1 MEECMG
7 RARRSVR
14 EGTPKKTTARETAPQ
29 RLRTVLICLILAAA
43 VACAFWQVGRC
54 DFTNLDDDTY
64 VTENSH
70 VSSGLTWDNLG
81 WAFTSGYASNWH
93 PLTWMSHMLDVQLFG
108 LNPAWH
114 HVINLLFHIANTVL
128 LFLVLFRMTKGLW
141 QSAFVAALFGLH
153 PLHVESV
160 AWIAERKDVLSTFFW
175 FLTMGA
181 YIRYIE
187 KKGLGRYLALLV
199 CFALG
204 LMSKPMLVTLPFVL
218 LLLDYWPL
226 HRFREEGPASK
237 AARRTEGGERSG
249 KSPGQGAVPIDQ
261 SGEGPGNYTFN
272 LKSLVSLAREKT
284 PLFAMAL
291 LSSAITIAAQQKG
304 GAVQSLEVL
313 PLGVRIANAFVS
325 YWAYLGSAL
334 LPDNLGVFYPH
345 PGSLPLWQTLPAVL
359 FLAVA
364 TAAVI
369 RLGRKWPC
377 LPVGWLWYIGTL
389 VPVIGVMQVGTQARA
404 DRYTYIPLVGLFIMA
419 AWAIPQLPKGWRYG
433 KQALAASSAAVLLSF
448 FVATWVQ
455 VGYWKNSLTLYD
467 HTLAV
472 AAPSGLVLNN
482 LGKVYQK
489 SGDYVRAV
497 REYDSAIRTSPQLVD
512 AYNGRGIVYNALAD
526 YPRAIKDF
534 DKAVELNPAYAD
546 AYNNRGTSYTAL
558 HDWDRAIADFDH
570 AIAINPQH
578 AKALWNRAIA
588 YGMGL
593 GDFTKAI
600 ADCDRAL
607 SLNPPEAAGI
617 YRSRGAARGATG
629 DFARAIADFDRA
641 IEIDPQYAQAYYD
654 RGMTYNRIGNRS
666 RAIDDLTE
674 ATRLGSGPARKL
686 LSGQGRGG

>member
-1 MEECMG
+1 LG
-7 RARRSVR
+7 KARRAVR
-14 EGTPKKTTARETAPQ
+14 ERVTKQDAQSNKQT
-29 RLRTVLICLILAAA
+29 LLICLLLAAV

-54 DFTNLDDDTY
+54 DFTNLDDPQY
-64 VTENSH
+64 VTENKHISG
-70 VSSGLTWDNLG
+70 GLTIEG
-81 WAFTSGYASNWH
+81 VKWAFMSGYAANWH

-226 HRFREEGPASK
+226 GRLMMQGRPFRLRPAGPL
-237 AARRTEGGERSG
+237 
-249 KSPGQGAVPIDQ
+249 I
-261 SGEGPGNYTFN
+261 
-272 LKSLVSLAREKT
+272 LEKL
-284 PLFAMAL
+284 PLFAMAA
-291 LSSAITIAAQQKG
+291 LSSIITYAAQQEG
-304 GAVQSLEVL
+304 GALSSLEAL
-313 PLGVRIANAFVS
+313 PLGARIANAFVS
-325 YWAYLGSAL
+325 YAVYIGKTLWPADLA
-334 LPDNLGVFYPH
+334 VFYPH
-345 PGSLPLWQTLPAVL
+345 AMTLPLWQTLPAVL

-377 LPVGWLWYIGTL
+377 LPVGWLWYAGTL

-419 AWAIPQLPKGWRYG
+419 AWAIPQLLKAWRYG
-433 KQALAASSAAVLLSF
+433 KQALAASSAAVLLCLF
-448 FVATWVQ
+448 AATWVQ
-455 VGYWKNSLTLYD
+455 VGYWRDSITLYNYCLSVTPPSANILNNRGNAYMQKAD
-467 HTLAV
+467 YADAV
-472 AAPSGLVLNN
+472 ADFDRAIAVSPGRADSYYNRGVAQNGLRNYALA
-482 LGKVYQK
+482 LADFG
-489 SGDYVRAV
+489 RAI
-497 REYDSAIRTSPQLVD
+497 AINPLYGE
-512 AYNGRGIVYNALAD
+512 AYNARGYVYLALAD

-534 DKAVELNPAYAD
+534 DKALELNPWYAD

-654 RGMTYNRIGNRS
+654 RGMTYNRMGNRS

-674 ATRLGSGPARKL
+674 AARLGSGPASSPLARL
-686 LSGQGRGG
+686 ARGK